1 MKWEYL
7 QPVRIIF
14 GNGEISK
21 LGNEIEKTG
30 GKNGMLVTSKSFEQR
45 GMTTQ
50 IRTISGGRIKQVFAK
65 VTANP
70 TVEECDACAE
80 IMRNER
86 CDFVVA
92 LGGGSVLDLAKA
104 AATFCLTQNKSTDF
118 LQTGK
123 PIPTDHL
130 PLIAVP
136 TTAGTGSEITCVSV
150 LSYHARGV
158 KSPMNSVGFYPTLAI
173 VDPEL
178 TYTVPPYIT
187 ACTGFDVLC
196 HSIEAYWSIHHQPIC
211 DALAV
216 HSANLAMQNII
227 QVYDCPDDKQAR
239 ENMAEASVIA
249 GLAFTMP
256 KTTSAHACSYP
267 LTNLFG
273 IPHGEAC
280 MITMPYFIRFNAE
293 HGCQRIEDLAIMLGY
308 KNAHDLADHIDK
320 MREHTGLH
328 NDLRFLNLTH
338 DQFEKLVQGSKHPN
352 LLNNP
357 VEVKESDL
365 RDMYSTMV

>member
-21 LGNEIEKTG
+21 LGSEIEKIG
-30 GKNGMLVTSKSFEQR
+30 GKCGMLVTSKSFEKR

-50 IRTISGGRIKQVFAK
+50 ICTISGGRIKHVYAK
-65 VTANP
+65 VSANP
-70 TVEECDACAE
+70 TVEECDSCAD
-80 IMRNER
+80 IMRKEG

-92 LGGGSVLDLAKA
+92 LGGGSVLDCAKS
-104 AATFCLTQNKSTDF
+104 AATFCLTDNKSTYY

-123 PIPTDHL
+123 PIPTKHL
-130 PLIAVP
+130 PIIAVP

-150 LSYHARGV
+150 LSDHARGV
-158 KSPMNSVGFYPTLAI
+158 KSPMNSTGFYPTLAI

-178 TYTVPPYIT
+178 TYTVPPYLT

-216 HSANLAMQNII
+216 HSANLAMQNIV
-227 QVYDCPDDKQAR
+227 QVYDCPNDKQAR
-239 ENMAEASVIA
+239 ESMAEASVIA

-280 MITMPYFIRFNAE
+280 MMTMTYFIRFNAE
-293 HGCQRIEDLAIMLGY
+293 HGCQRIEDLALKLGY
-308 KNAHDLADHIDK
+308 KNAHDLADKIDR
-320 MREHTGLH
+320 MSEHTH
-328 NDLRFLNLTH
+328 MHRNLRFLNLTQV
-338 DQFEKLVQGSKHPN
+338 QFDRLVEGSMHPN

-357 VEVKESDL
+357 IKIEESDL
-365 RDMYSTMV
+365 RTMYSTMA